1 MKSLTALF
9 LALCAVAYAFAAD
22 VTGKWT
28 GQLTGPDGNSFPI
41 NYTFKQDGAK
51 LTGST
56 QGPDG
61 NTIEIADGKVEGDTI
76 TFSISFEGGQGTMKI
91 SNTGTIAGDEITL
104 KIAMAGAPVD
114 FPPIKLTRSK

>member
-1 MKSLTALF
+1 MKSLPALF
-9 LALCAVAYAFAAD
+9 LALCAAAFGFAAD

-28 GQLTGPDGNSFPI
+28 GQLAGPDGNTFPI
-41 NYTFKQDGAK
+41 NYTFKQDGTK

-56 QGPDG
+56 QGPEG
-61 NTIEIADGKVEGDTI
+61 NTIEITDGKVEGDTI

-104 KIAMAGAPVD
+104 KISMAGGPGD
-114 FPPIKLTRSK
+114 FPPVKLTRAK